1 VTADPFECHRSH
13 VFGVAYRMLGSR
25 VEAEDAVQET
35 WLRYAGHCAE
45 VVDLRGWLT
54 TVVARICLDVLRSA
68 RVRRDAYVGP
78 WLPEPLVARLPGAS
92 AVPDPGEAAVRD
104 EQVGLALLVVLERLS
119 PEQRLA
125 FVLHDVFAV
134 PFDAIG
140 TALGTST
147 ANARQL
153 AARGRRIVRATHAT
167 AADVSM
173 AEQRRVLAAF
183 VRAADAGDLLAL
195 ARVLAPDVELV
206 GDGGGLAPSIGRPL
220 VGFEPVSRFVIALY
234 DRARQD
240 GLAKAELVAV
250 NGMLGFLIELSGQL
264 TVIAPHIL
272 GGRVVALYHIRN
284 PDKLRYV
291 DSPDPRVASWPPF
304 VQAEPTL
311 N

>member
-1 VTADPFECHRSH
+1 MTVDLFECHRSH

-25 VEAEDAVQET
+25 VEAEDVVQET
-35 WLRYAGHCAE
+35 WLRYAGHGPE
-45 VVDLRGWLT
+45 VVDPRGWLT
-54 TVVARICLDVLRSA
+54 TVAARICLDVLRSA

-78 WLPEPLVARLPGAS
+78 WLPEPLVARLPGAFEET
-92 AVPDPGEAAVRD
+92 DPGEAAVRN

-119 PEQRLA
+119 PEQRVA

-140 TALGTST
+140 AALGTST

-153 AARGRRIVRATHAT
+153 AARGRRTVRATHMT
-167 AADVSM
+167 AAEVSL
-173 AEQRRVLAAF
+173 AEQQRVLAAF
-183 VRAADAGDLLAL
+183 VRAADAGDLPAL

-206 GDGGGLAPSIGRPL
+206 GDGGGLAPSIGHPL

-234 DRARQD
+234 HRARQD

-250 NGMLGFLIELSGQL
+250 NGMLGFVVEWSGQL
-264 TVIAPHIL
+264 TVIAPQVL
-272 GGRVVALYHIRN
+272 GGRIVALYHIRN
-284 PDKLRYV
+284 PSKLRYV
-291 DSPDPRVASWPPF
+291 DSPDPRVAAWPPL
-304 VQAEPTL
+304 VHAGPTV